1 MVTTM
6 IGSTMTDSL
15 TKSLTIV
22 EKNKL
27 ANILLEE
34 DFLNKFMLYSKDIH
48 RK

>member
-6 IGSTMTDSL
+6 IGSKMTDSL

-27 ANILLEE
+27 ANILLKE
-34 DFLNKFMLYSKDIH
+34 DFLKKFMLYSKDIH